1 MKSDPLQKQRKEA
14 IYIQILEGIHQQE
27 ADLLNLVKDRKL
39 EEMYPNITR
48 EIVRK
53 AYPTLLTDVQPNN
66 ILRSNR
72 MKEIFELD
80 DLVREF
86 KLEFSS
92 FKEKGNKSS
101 TRARKKLSELAKY
114 CATVRKAIQE
124 EKNNPAPTV

>member
-1 MKSDPLQKQRKEA
+1 
-14 IYIQILEGIHQQE
+14 
-27 ADLLNLVKDRKL
+27 
-39 EEMYPNITR
+39 
-48 EIVRK
+48 
-53 AYPTLLTDVQPNN
+53 
-66 ILRSNR
+66 

-92 FKEKGNKSS
+92 FKEKGNKSAG

-124 EKNNPAPTV
+124 ELHNALADCYYQAKCIQSTFKHFGVKK

>member
-1 MKSDPLQKQRKEA
+1 
-14 IYIQILEGIHQQE
+14 
-27 ADLLNLVKDRKL
+27 
-39 EEMYPNITR
+39 
-48 EIVRK
+48 
-53 AYPTLLTDVQPNN
+53 
-66 ILRSNR
+66 

-92 FKEKGNKSS
+92 FKEKGNKSAG

-124 EKNNPAPTV
+124 EKEQSSTYCMIGLFFIGIPFSVLVLYVLLKAREYDRSI

>member
-1 MKSDPLQKQRKEA
+1 
-14 IYIQILEGIHQQE
+14 
-27 ADLLNLVKDRKL
+27 
-39 EEMYPNITR
+39 
-48 EIVRK
+48 
-53 AYPTLLTDVQPNN
+53 
-66 ILRSNR
+66 

-92 FKEKGNKSS
+92 FKEKGNKSAG
-101 TRARKKLSELAKY
+101 TRARKKLSALAKY

>member
-1 MKSDPLQKQRKEA
+1 
-14 IYIQILEGIHQQE
+14 
-27 ADLLNLVKDRKL
+27 
-39 EEMYPNITR
+39 
-48 EIVRK
+48 
-53 AYPTLLTDVQPNN
+53 
-66 ILRSNR
+66 

-92 FKEKGNKSS
+92 VKEKGNKSAG